1 LISADGASKGW
12 PNKPEQDEVS
22 PAADDHGIAA
32 AAAVAAAAAAVAAV
46 AAAAD
51 DDDDEGVIEF
61 FSCARSPKAETREGL
76 GAPARITF
84 HGLPDLTQID
94 TSLLELESGKAS
106 FSAVMKPYLGS

>member
-22 PAADDHGIAA
+22 PAADDHGIA
-32 AAAVAAAAAAVAAV
+32 AAAAAAVAAV